1 MNIDKLTPPTKNKTN
16 FRLSSYHKVPQESGC
31 YVLTN
36 YDGNIL
42 YIGQA
47 VDIRRR
53 FEEHL
58 KNPKKTSITPKGRAF
73 WFHWLEWDAVKLN
86 SLERG
91 WIYDYK
97 MVNNDELPIMNS
109 QNPPV

>member
-16 FRLSSYHKVPQESGC
+16 FRFSSSHKVPQKSGC
-31 YVLTN
+31 YVITN
-36 YDGNIL
+36 YDGDIF

-47 VDIRRR
+47 VDIHRR

-91 WIYDYK
+91 WLNTYSATIG
-97 MVNNDELPIMNS
+97 ELPIMNS